1 MQARTRASRERKRQ
15 ADQREISDLQ
25 RACETLELGPEDRAF
40 SLLPLSPRTRQ
51 GLKRAGFLDM
61 TPIQKEAVP
70 IALRGRDVLG
80 AARTGSGKTLA
91 FLIPVLEQLY
101 KQRWSNA
108 DGLGALVISPTR
120 ELAMQIFDVLRSIGG
135 QHTFSAGLVI
145 GGKDLKHE
153 QDRLRKMNILI
164 ATPGRLLQHLDQT
177 VGFDVSNLQVLV
189 LDEAVSALDVLV
201 QSQILDLLAELQ
213 GELGLTYLFIAHD
226 LAVVEQISDTVAVM
240 QDGKVVE
247 SGPASTILHDP
258 ATDYTRAL
266 LAAIPPEVPQRA

>member
-120 ELAMQIFDVLRSIGG
+120 ELALQLDVVVGG
-135 QHTFSAGLVI
+135 AADVAGAAAARHADCQATQPALA
-145 GGKDLKHE
+145 
-153 QDRLRKMNILI
+153 RLRRTHPQVRLQLVG
-164 ATPGRLLQHLDQT
+164 TGPG
-177 VGFDVSNLQVLV
+177 
-189 LDEAVSALDVLV
+189 EAA
-201 QSQILDLLAELQ
+201 IRAR
-213 GELGLTYLFIAHD
+213 
-226 LAVVEQISDTVAVM
+226 VASRMKAPPPV
-240 QDGKVVE
+240 
-247 SGPASTILHDP
+247 ASTT
-258 ATDYTRAL
+258 AS
-266 LAAIPPEVPQRA
+266 

>member
-145 GGKDLKHE
+145 GGKDSSTS
-153 QDRLRKMNILI
+153 RI
-164 ATPGRLLQHLDQT
+164 ACAR
-177 VGFDVSNLQVLV
+177 
-189 LDEAVSALDVLV
+189 
-201 QSQILDLLAELQ
+201 
-213 GELGLTYLFIAHD
+213 
-226 LAVVEQISDTVAVM
+226 
-240 QDGKVVE
+240 
-247 SGPASTILHDP
+247 
-258 ATDYTRAL
+258 
-266 LAAIPPEVPQRA
+266 